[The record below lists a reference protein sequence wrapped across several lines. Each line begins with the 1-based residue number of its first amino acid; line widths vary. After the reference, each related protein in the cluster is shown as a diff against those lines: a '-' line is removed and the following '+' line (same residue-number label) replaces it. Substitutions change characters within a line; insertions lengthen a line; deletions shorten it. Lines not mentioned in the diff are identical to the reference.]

1 MITFCCSDKSVIPS
15 QRVKIGGMRPVVL
28 KSKFGQVLGW
38 AAWAI
43 LLTSTLMIGATEGLW
58 PMAQTALAGAALG
71 FAMHLLLVRPRITV
85 SDEGVRVVNPLS
97 NYSASWEA
105 IERIDTKWGLAL
117 YVANRKIQA
126 WSAPAPGRHSSLRS
140 SKFEGRHL
148 PESSYLAGTIRPG
161 DLVSSDSG
169 AAAYAIR
176 SEWERR
182 RDLGMLVGEPT
193 HSKNFDWRLL
203 AMLGL
208 LLALAVLANLN

>member
-1 MITFCCSDKSVIPS
+1 MK
-15 QRVKIGGMRPVVL
+15 PVVL

-38 AAWAI
+38 ALWAI
-43 LLTSTLMIGATEGLW
+43 LLTSAILIGVTEGVW
-58 PMAQTALAGAALG
+58 PMAQTAMAGGTLG

-85 SDEGVRVVNPLS
+85 SDEGVRIVNPLRE
-97 NYSASWEA
+97 YTVSWEA

-169 AAAYAIR
+169 AAAYTIR
-176 SEWERR
+176 GEWERR
-182 RDLGMLVGEPT
+182 RDLGMLVGKPS
-193 HSKNFDWRLL
+193 HSETFDWSQL
-203 AMLGL
+203 AILGL
-208 LLALAVLANLN
+208 LVALAVFSNLN